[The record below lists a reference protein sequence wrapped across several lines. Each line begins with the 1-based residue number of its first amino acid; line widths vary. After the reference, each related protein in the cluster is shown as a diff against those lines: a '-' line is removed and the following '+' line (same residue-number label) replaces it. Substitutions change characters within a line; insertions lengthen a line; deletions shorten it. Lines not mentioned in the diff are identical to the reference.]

1 MGQVLSKGANAPIPG
16 PQAVVQVTSGTVV
29 DLAALLVTESGKVR
43 SDADF
48 VFYNQP
54 NGPGVQLQPPS
65 TLQLNLPAVPAEID
79 KIVLTASLD
88 GSGPATFGSA
98 GQLSVSVKDGAGT
111 ELAAFA
117 PTGLGPEKALI
128 LIEVYRRQGAWKVRA
143 VGQGYA
149 AGLAGIATDF
159 GITVDDPGPAVPTP
173 PPAASPPPAAP
184 PRQYAPPAGPPQQY
198 APPPQQ
204 YGPPPS
210 GPPVGAAAPASGGLV
225 NLDKGRVSL
234 RKGQSVSLT
243 KTGAAP
249 LSKVRMG
256 LGWDTGNNE
265 NIDLDASCILYNA
278 KGQDIDKVW
287 FMSKKGDGGNVRH
300 QGDNLTG
307 AGEGDD
313 EVINVDLAKM
323 SSKVQSLVFV
333 VNSFSGQKF
342 TEVRNAFCR
351 LVDDTNNQEL
361 VRFDLSDSKPQTGL
375 VMCKIQR
382 GEGGWVMT
390 AIGEFHDGKTVRAMV
405 QPSAHYL

>member
-16 PQAVVQVTSGTVV
+16 PQAVVQVASGTVV

-54 NGPGVQLQPPS
+54 NGPGVQLQPPA
-65 TLQLNLPAVPAEID
+65 TLQLNLPAVPPEID

-88 GSGPATFGSA
+88 GSGPATFGA
-98 GQLSVSVKDGAGT
+98 VGQLSVSVGDGAGT
-111 ELAAFA
+111 ELASFT

-149 AGLAGIATDF
+149 AGLAGIASDF
-159 GITVDDPGPAVPTP
+159 GITVDDPGPATP
-173 PPAASPPPAAP
+173 PPVTPPPPVAP
-184 PRQYAPPAGPPQQY
+184 A
-198 APPPQQ
+198 QQ

-210 GPPVGAAAPASGGLV
+210 GPPLGAPAPASGGLV

-249 LSKVRMG
+249 LSRVRMG

-265 NIDLDASCILYNA
+265 DIDLDASCILYNA

-313 EVINVDLAKM
+313 EVIEVDLAKM

-333 VNSFSGQKF
+333 VNSFSGQRF

-382 GEGGWVMT
+382 GASGWVMT
-390 AIGEFHDGKTVRAMV
+390 AIGEFHEGKTVRAMV

>member
-16 PQAVVQVTSGTVV
+16 PQAVVQVASGTVV

-54 NGPGVQLQPPS
+54 NGPGVQLQPPA
-65 TLQLNLPAVPAEID
+65 TLQLNLPSVPPEID

-88 GSGPATFGSA
+88 GSGPATFGA
-98 GQLSVSVKDGAGT
+98 VGQLSVSVGDGAGT
-111 ELAAFA
+111 ELASFT

-149 AGLAGIATDF
+149 AGLAGIASDF
-159 GITVDDPGPAVPTP
+159 GITVDDPGPATP
-173 PPAASPPPAAP
+173 PPVTPPPPVAP
-184 PRQYAPPAGPPQQY
+184 A
-198 APPPQQ
+198 QQ

-210 GPPVGAAAPASGGLV
+210 GPPLGAPAPASGGLV

-234 RKGQSVSLT
+234 SKGQSVSLT

-249 LSKVRMG
+249 LSRVRMG

-265 NIDLDASCILYNA
+265 DIDLDASCILYNA

-313 EVINVDLAKM
+313 EVIEVDLAKM

-333 VNSFSGQKF
+333 VNSFSGQRF

-351 LVDDTNNQEL
+351 LVDDTNSQEL

-382 GEGGWVMT
+382 GASGWVMT
-390 AIGEFHDGKTVRAMV
+390 AIGEFHEGKTVRAMV